1 MEGGEAGR
9 GGDDVTV
16 VTSGGEG
23 SGKLGRR
30 NGGSELMRGGDGGNE
45 LGDGDSEAGRGG
57 DDDVEVVTSGGEG
70 GGKLGRRGNEAAG
83 GRGRDRA
90 AADKAMGWWAAAGTI
105 HWHVRF
111 VDKGKPR
118 KQPATKGGESVSDT
132 RQSSIAAER

>member
-9 GGDDVTV
+9 GGDDITV

-45 LGDGDSEAGRGG
+45 LGDRDSEAGRGG

-83 GRGRDRA
+83 GRGQDRA
-90 AADKAMGWWAAAGTI
+90 AADKAMGWWAAAGMI
-105 HWHVRF
+105 HVRF
-111 VDKGKPR
+111 VDKGNLR
-118 KQPATKGGESVSDT
+118 KRPATKGGESVSDT
-132 RQSSIAAER
+132 RQSSIAAEH